1 MEENK
6 EKSND
11 FADYYRGIKMKEIEN
26 VLDELTAVIK
36 EQECCVEYQKALAF
50 LKQDKELFKKLNEFR
65 TKNME
70 LRTGHKTLQ
79 DQSALYKEYEDF
91 LLKEPVRQFLH
102 WEQETTALFRMIYDR
117 IAQES
122 ELDYSFLD

>member
-1 MEENK
+1 
-6 EKSND
+6 
-11 FADYYRGIKMKEIEN
+11 MKEIEN
-26 VLDELTAVIK
+26 VLDELAAVIK
-36 EQECCVEYQKALAF
+36 EQECCVEYQKALAL
-50 LKQDKELFKKLNEFR
+50 LKQDKDLFKKLNEFR

-91 LLKEPVRQFLH
+91 LLKEPVRQFLY